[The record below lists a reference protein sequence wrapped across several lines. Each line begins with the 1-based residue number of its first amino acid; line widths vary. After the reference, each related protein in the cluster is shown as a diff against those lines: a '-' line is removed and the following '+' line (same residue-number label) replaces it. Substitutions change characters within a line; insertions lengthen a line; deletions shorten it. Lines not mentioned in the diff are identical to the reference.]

1 MTKNEE
7 KFNKIDLVASGKQDW
22 GKMGQKIGVSFSA
35 YIQGKVVKAMA
46 SAITDATNH
55 GISGYIASGMSDEN
69 WLNTTRNVELAN
81 GGAQV
86 YALGTKLALADV
98 LPAES
103 ATSAFRYGENSE
115 IVRTGFL
122 PSYKGVP
129 MIELGNALVPNTI
142 NGTPE
147 VVVPDDIIYFIP
159 LGWNKPVCDL
169 LLEEINNSNV
179 A

>member
-1 MTKNEE
+1 
-7 KFNKIDLVASGKQDW
+7 
-22 GKMGQKIGVSFSA
+22 MGQKIGVSFSA
-35 YIQGKVVKAMA
+35 YIQGKVVSAMA
-46 SAITDATNH
+46 SAITDAADH

-69 WLNTTRNVELAN
+69 WLTTVRNVELAN
-81 GGAQV
+81 AGAQV
-86 YALGTKLALADV
+86 YALGTKIALGSV

-103 ATSAFRYGENSE
+103 ATSGFRFGENSE

-122 PSYKGVP
+122 PSYKGTPLV
-129 MIELGNALVPNTI
+129 ELGNALVPNTI

-159 LGWNKPVCDL
+159 MGWNKPVCDL